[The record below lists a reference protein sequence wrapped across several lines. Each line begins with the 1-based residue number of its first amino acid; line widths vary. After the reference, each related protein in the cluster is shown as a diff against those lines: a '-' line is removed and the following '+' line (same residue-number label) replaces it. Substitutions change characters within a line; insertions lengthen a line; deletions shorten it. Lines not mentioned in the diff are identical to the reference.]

1 MGCWNTNKH
10 CGIFM
15 VAVKGED
22 ALMDPIERKT
32 APGLLDEAMV
42 DDVPHDDDEPTTE
55 ELVEMLRE
63 SVQQANS
70 GQTRPLDEF
79 LRELDEI
86 LAENDDAS

>member
-1 MGCWNTNKH
+1 
-10 CGIFM
+10 
-15 VAVKGED
+15 
-22 ALMDPIERKT
+22 MDPVERKT
-32 APGLLDEAMV
+32 PVKAIE
-42 DDVPHDDDEPTTE
+42 DDSELASAIDDDEPTTE

-70 GQTRPLDEF
+70 GQTRPVDEL

>member
-1 MGCWNTNKH
+1 
-10 CGIFM
+10 
-15 VAVKGED
+15 
-22 ALMDPIERKT
+22 MDPIERKK
-32 APGLLDEAMV
+32 AAELIDEDSEVAGAI
-42 DDVPHDDDEPTTE
+42 DDDEPTTE

-70 GQTRPLDEF
+70 GQTRPVDEL

>member
-1 MGCWNTNKH
+1 
-10 CGIFM
+10 
-15 VAVKGED
+15 
-22 ALMDPIERKT
+22 MDPIERKK
-32 APGLLDEAMV
+32 AAELIDEDSELASAI
-42 DDVPHDDDEPTTE
+42 DDDDEPTTE

-70 GQTRPLDEF
+70 GQTRPVDEL